1 MSRTPLSFAAGLS
14 AVALVLAAC
23 GGDDDSQ
30 QNADNGAAEQN
41 DDRGSDAEAGDDTGG
56 ATAGTDG
63 DATGGDEAAA
73 TDDGD
78 ATDGAAT
85 SCSPEQLQTVT
96 AGSLTLSTS
105 EPAFEPWMVDNDP
118 ANAEGFE
125 SAVAY
130 AVAEELGFDAADVT
144 WVRNQFEATIAP
156 GPKDF
161 DLAINQFSITEDRR
175 QAVDFTSGYYD
186 VRQAVVS
193 REGLAAADATSL
205 EDLKGVLIGAQVGT
219 TSLTSV
225 QESVQPDATPL
236 IFNTNEEAKLALDN
250 GQVDAIVVDLPTAFY
265 LTAVEIEGGVI
276 VGQLPLTADTE
287 QLGFVLDLD
296 SELTDCATAAVDA
309 LREDGTLDA
318 LAQEWLADVAGAP
331 ELR

>member
-1 MSRTPLSFAAGLS
+1 MSRTRLTLLASLS
-14 AVALVLAAC
+14 ATALLLSAC
-23 GGDDDSQ
+23 GDDEPEAAD
-30 QNADNGAAEQN
+30 DNGN
-41 DDRGSDAEAGDDTGG
+41 DSTAPSTPDETDETVDTGDTGATETPAGDDSP
-56 ATAGTDG
+56 
-63 DATGGDEAAA
+63 
-73 TDDGD
+73 
-78 ATDGAAT
+78 
-85 SCSPEQLQTVT
+85 SCSPDELQTVT
-96 AGSLTLSTS
+96 AGTLTISTS

-130 AVAEELGFDAADVT
+130 AVADELGFDAGDVT

-161 DLAINQFSITEDRR
+161 DLAINQFSITEERR

-193 REGLAAADATSL
+193 REGLPAAEATNL
-205 EDLKGVLIGAQVGT
+205 EELQDVLLGAQVGT
-219 TSLTSV
+219 TSLASV
-225 QESVQPDATPL
+225 QESVQPNSTPL
-236 IFNTNEEAKLALDN
+236 IFNSNEEAKIALDS

-276 VGQLPLTADTE
+276 VGQLPLTGETE

-296 SELTDCATAAVDA
+296 SPLTDCATAAVDA
-309 LREDGTLDA
+309 LRADGTLDA
-318 LAQEWLADVAGAP
+318 LAEEWLADVAGAP
-331 ELR
+331 ELQ

>member
-1 MSRTPLSFAAGLS
+1 MSSHRLTLVATLS
-14 AVALVLAAC
+14 ATALLLAAC
-23 GGDDDSQ
+23 GGDDDANDTADNNAGA
-30 QNADNGAAEQN
+30 NADVPEADDETASNG
-41 DDRGSDAEAGDDTGG
+41 DDDSGETAAEAG
-56 ATAGTDG
+56 
-63 DATGGDEAAA
+63 
-73 TDDGD
+73 
-78 ATDGAAT
+78 
-85 SCSPEQLQTVT
+85 SCSPDELQTVT
-96 AGSLTLSTS
+96 AGTLTLSTS

-130 AVAEELGFDAADVT
+130 AVAEELGYEAADVT

-161 DLAINQFSITEDRR
+161 DLAINQFSITDERR

-186 VRQAVVS
+186 IRQAVVS
-193 REGLAAADATSL
+193 REGLDAADATSL
-205 EDLKGVLIGAQVGT
+205 ADLQDALIGAQVGT
-219 TSLTSV
+219 TSLQAV
-225 QESVQPDATPL
+225 EDSVQPSDTPM
-236 IFNTNEEAKLALDN
+236 IFNSNEEAKVALDN

-276 VGQLPLTADTE
+276 VGQLPLTGDTE

-296 SELTDCATAAVDA
+296 SPVTDCATAAVDA

-318 LAQEWLADVAGAP
+318 LADEWLADVAGAP
-331 ELR
+331 ELQ